1 MKNWFVFEKATCA
14 YTEQI
19 TEEKLQ
25 EIVRRIEA
33 DYPITYSWKMTQKGF
48 KMRPVPSVM
57 GKERQAY
64 PVLIGKVE
72 NGQITVYR
80 TLGELPWIWIGSMG
94 ICEVVSILLYCLGA
108 DIPLVFLIWPVA
120 LCVFACGLIKAGSH
134 SNGKPILKCVMDVL
148 QE

>member
-1 MKNWFVFEKATCA
+1 M
-14 YTEQI
+14 
-19 TEEKLQ
+19 Q

-33 DYPITYSWKMTQKGF
+33 DYPITYSWTKTQAGF
-48 KMRPVPSVM
+48 TMNPQPEIKVEGRV
-57 GKERQAY
+57 Y
-64 PVLIGKVE
+64 PVIVGTVE